1 MTRPVPGDPAP
12 DFEVVADDGTTV
24 SLADVRG
31 RRCVLYFY
39 PRDDTPGCTTQACG
53 LRDEFESLR
62 GLGVEVLGIS
72 PDTPASHVRF
82 RERYALPFRLLSDA
96 GHRVAE
102 RYGVWVEKEARG
114 RRYWGV
120 ERTTFVIGPYGRIE
134 HVFGRVKPA
143 EHAAQLLDA
152 LVA

>member
-1 MTRPVPGDPAP
+1 MSRPVRGDAAP

-24 SLADVRG
+24 SLADLRG

-53 LRDEFESLR
+53 LRDEFQSLR
-62 GLGVEVLGIS
+62 GIGVEVFGIS
-72 PDTPASHVRF
+72 PDTPASHARF

-102 RYGVWVEKEARG
+102 RYGVWVEKESRG
-114 RRYWGV
+114 GRYWGV
-120 ERTTFVIGPYGRIE
+120 ERTTFVIGPDGRIE

-143 EHAAQLLDA
+143 EHAAQLLDT